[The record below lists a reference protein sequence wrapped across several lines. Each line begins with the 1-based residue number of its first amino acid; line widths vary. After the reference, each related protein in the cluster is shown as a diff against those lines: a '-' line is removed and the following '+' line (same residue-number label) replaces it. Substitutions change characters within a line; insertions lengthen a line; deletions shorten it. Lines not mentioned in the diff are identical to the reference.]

1 MAKRQKLSFVE
12 LDDLPD
18 EIILKIFTFLDI
30 KEILK
35 CGQISQRIRAISNDE
50 SLWLQ
55 LNFFEGHVPYGLL
68 EKAVENGCR
77 YLSLAFACLV
87 GGENSKIPLNLSYL
101 EISQHSDNEPGTLEV
116 HKGLLKNCH
125 SLQKLAVENLILDSD
140 DIEDI
145 GNNCKTLKILNLEDI
160 RIGHIYPNPTKA
172 IQKLFKRC
180 VELVEINFSIKW
192 DYESELFTA
201 MANNLTPNILKV
213 DLSSNE
219 NFTDR
224 HVKIL
229 VKRCNKITELDLSF
243 TSITNDCVNSI
254 ATCLNSSLEKLDVSH
269 TKIDSTALLQLRS
282 VGTLKVLHCLKGC
295 HFHLNGKKME
305 KIKIKNLRK
314 NLPQL
319 SINKRQ
325 DALSSIA
332 TSTDT
337 FDYENGLW
345 EIKAEAQFV
354 DLNCS

>member
-101 EISQHSDNEPGTLEV
+101 EMSQHSDNEPGTLEV
-116 HKGLLKNCH
+116 HKGLLRNCH
-125 SLQKLAVENLILDSD
+125 SLQKLAMENLILDSD

-145 GNNCKTLKILNLEDI
+145 GNNFKTLKILDLEDI
-160 RIGHIYPNPTKA
+160 CIGHIYPNPTKA

-180 VELVEINFSIKW
+180 VELVEINFSNSL
-192 DYESELFTA
+192 DYESKLFTA
-201 MANNLTPNILKV
+201 MASNLTPKIKKV
-213 DLSSNE
+213 DLSRNE
-219 NFTDR
+219 NLKDR

-229 VKRCNKITELDLSF
+229 VQRCNQISELDLSF
-243 TSITNDCVNSI
+243 TSITKDSVDSI
-254 ATCLNSSLEKLDVSH
+254 AAHLNSSLEKLDVSY
-269 TKIDSTALLQLRS
+269 TEIDSTALLQLRS
-282 VGTLKVLHCLKGC
+282 VGTLKVLYCLK
-295 HFHLNGKKME
+295 HLSGKKIE

-319 SINKRQ
+319 SINKWQ

-332 TSTDT
+332 ASTDT
-337 FDYENGLW
+337 FDFENGLW

>member
-1 MAKRQKLSFVE
+1 MNLSYLE
-12 LDDLPD
+12 
-18 EIILKIFTFLDI
+18 
-30 KEILK
+30 
-35 CGQISQRIRAISNDE
+35 ISQRIRAISNDE

-101 EISQHSDNEPGTLEV
+101 EMSQHSDNEPGTLEV

-125 SLQKLAVENLILDSD
+125 SLQKLAMENLILDSD

-160 RIGHIYPNPTKA
+160 RIGHYPNPTKA
-172 IQKLFKRC
+172 IQKLFKIC
-180 VELVEINFSIKW
+180 VELVEINFCNRW

-201 MANNLTPNILKV
+201 MANNLTPKIIKV

-224 HVKIL
+224 HVKVL

-243 TSITNDCVNSI
+243 TSITNNCVNSI
-254 ATCLNSSLEKLDVSH
+254 ATYLNSSLEKLDVSH

-282 VGTLKVLHCLKGC
+282 VGTLKVLHCLKGR
-295 HFHLNGKKME
+295 KIE